1 MGRQTE
7 KTLFYKHKLSL
18 EKRIGITTGNPDGIG
33 KIVVERSLEKLG
45 PQKHF
50 QFIVWTDKKA
60 KALKVKKFKVRVF
73 ANIKEALASPFHFC
87 EILEIK
93 TSRLAG
99 DWVEEASLLCLK
111 NKLSALITGP
121 ISKHLMKKSKQGAL
135 SHTELLKNLSKT
147 KDVFMSFLGEH
158 FNLILLTDHIPFS
171 QIRINKTRLETLIVK
186 ALKFRK
192 ILKPSLQNKP
202 LGLLG
207 LNPHAGEDGLLGLEE
222 EKILKPLI
230 LKFNKEVEG
239 PLVPDSAFLKKNW
252 SRYSFYISLYHDQG
266 LPTFKTIHN
275 HKGVSVSLGL
285 PFIRTG
291 VDHGTGI
298 DLKSSEIKSDSFF
311 LALKKA
317 LLLTKRF

>member
-1 MGRQTE
+1 MVRRTE
-7 KTLFYKHKLSL
+7 RTLFHKNKFSL
-18 EKRIGITTGNPDGIG
+18 KKRIGITAGNPDGIG
-33 KIVVERSLEKLG
+33 RIVVERSLQKLG
-45 PQKHF
+45 PQKNF

-60 KALKVKKFKVRVF
+60 KALKITKFKVRVF
-73 ANIKEALASPFHFC
+73 KNSKEALASPFCFR

-93 TSRLAG
+93 SSNLAG
-99 DWVEEASLLCLK
+99 DWVEEAGLLCLK
-111 NKLSALITGP
+111 NKLSALVTGP

-135 SHTELLKNLSKT
+135 SHTDLLKKLSKT

-171 QIRINKTRLETLIVK
+171 QIKINRKQLETLLVK

-207 LNPHAGEDGLLGLEE
+207 LNPHAGEEGLLGSEE

-252 SRYSFYISLYHDQG
+252 NRYSFYISLYHDQG

-291 VDHGTGI
+291 VDHGTGV

-317 LLLTKRF
+317 LILTKRF